1 MFNRHV
7 ASDEKFEEHNMTLHW
22 SMIGYPVDM
31 QVNLS
36 SIIYPL
42 RSTECLSINFT
53 AIFSFA
59 GIHVIHW
66 HVTPGSS

>member
-7 ASDEKFEEHNMTLHW
+7 ASDEKFEEHSMTLHW

-31 QVNLS
+31 QVRPNLSS

-42 RSTECLSINFT
+42 GKIRVPVNKFYRKNILLL
-53 AIFSFA
+53 AYM
-59 GIHVIHW
+59 
-66 HVTPGSS
+66 